1 MLTDLEA
8 LAEIVTQKRT
18 ALGYVELAPGGLCVY
33 GYNSYQ
39 KSKAVQMDGEPHKP
53 REQRDYS
60 LLFDPLDDAML
71 AQCTPLARVL
81 DALSGALRPL
91 LGPRITDRLE
101 LLHAHSLDQSSR
113 FVQFSV
119 HDDAEEN
126 FRSRKYA
133 WWYGKHAEHDA
144 EAKLTK
150 IEKRKLQGRKVGEV
164 DVMDRQVEL
173 TVVIPLRLR
182 AAPRASVHVCGHT
195 GVEYELGGA
204 RVFPAAAK
212 HETLVA
218 GPGDVKLTV
227 FFGHWVDPEDR
238 STTWVQ

>member
-1 MLTDLEA
+1 LLTDLEA

-39 KSKAVQMDGEPHKP
+39 KSKAVQMDGERHKP

-81 DALSGALRPL
+81 DVLSGALRPL

-119 HDDAEEN
+119 HDDTEEN
-126 FRSRKYA
+126 FRSRKHA
-133 WWYGKHAEHDA
+133 WWYGKHAEV
-144 EAKLTK
+144 KL
-150 IEKRKLQGRKVGEV
+150 EKNEKAAGWTCRRGGRDGS
-164 DVMDRQVEL
+164 
-173 TVVIPLRLR
+173 T
-182 AAPRASVHVCGHT
+182 
-195 GVEYELGGA
+195 GGA
-204 RVFPAAAK
+204 HSCDPTAAA
-212 HETLVA
+212 
-218 GPGDVKLTV
+218 
-227 FFGHWVDPEDR
+227 R
-238 STTWVQ
+238 SAARECARVWAYWCGIRVGWRARVPSSGKARDISCGTR

>member
-1 MLTDLEA
+1 
-8 LAEIVTQKRT
+8 
-18 ALGYVELAPGGLCVY
+18 
-33 GYNSYQ
+33 
-39 KSKAVQMDGEPHKP
+39 
-53 REQRDYS
+53 
-60 LLFDPLDDAML
+60 
-71 AQCTPLARVL
+71 VL
-81 DALSGALRPL
+81 DALHGALHLL

-119 HDDAEEN
+119 HDDTEEN
-126 FRSRKYA
+126 FRARKYA
-133 WWYGKHAEHDA
+133 WWYGKHAEV
-144 EAKLTK
+144 KLTK
-150 IEKRKLQGRKVGEV
+150 TEKQRLQGRKVGEV

-182 AAPRASVHVCGHT
+182 AAPRASLHVCGRT
-195 GVEYELGGA
+195 SVEYELGGA
-204 RVFPAAAK
+204 RVFPAAVK

-238 STTWVQ
+238 STTWVR